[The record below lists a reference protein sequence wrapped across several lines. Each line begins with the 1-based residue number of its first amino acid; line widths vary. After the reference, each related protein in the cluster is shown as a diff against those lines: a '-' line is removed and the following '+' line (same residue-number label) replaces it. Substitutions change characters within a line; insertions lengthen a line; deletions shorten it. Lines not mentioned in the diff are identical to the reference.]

1 MQLQQLFE
9 KDVARPI
16 EGVIK
21 ADDEASLHQELDEYV
36 ITNEVGVRLDKFL
49 DAYRNYTGAN
59 GVWISGFFGS
69 GKSHLLKILAL
80 LLENRAVDGVSALD
94 LFLAKPKCRDD
105 KIFASDLKQAVAIP
119 SESILFNIDQ
129 KADIISKKELDALI
143 AVFVKVFDE
152 HCGYYGKQ
160 AYIAQFERE
169 LDADNLFDVF
179 KTVFKTNTGKEW
191 GWGRTRAK
199 RMAQEIDKAYNSIT
213 NQSSKD
219 ILDKYRADY
228 RLSIEDFAEQIKA
241 YIDNKVALD
250 KKDGFRLNFFVDE
263 VGQYVADNIKLMTN
277 LQTVAES
284 LATKCKGQ
292 AWIIVTAQKD
302 MTTVVGE
309 EGKQQGND
317 FTKIQAR
324 FKNRMKL
331 TSQDVAEVIQR
342 RLLQKN
348 EAFVPQLSDLYH
360 QQENNFKTLF
370 DFADGAQSYRNFND
384 REHFILS
391 YPFIPY
397 QFGLFQSAIQ
407 NLSTHNAFEGKHSSV
422 GERSMLGVF
431 QQVAI
436 AIKEQELGDLAT
448 FDLMFEGIRT
458 ALKTAIQQSILKAE
472 RQLDNLFAIRLLKA
486 LFLVKYVKEFKPSIR
501 NLCVLMHDSFERDI
515 PTLRTEVEEA
525 LNLLE
530 KETYIQRNGEF
541 FEYLTDEEQDV
552 EDEIKNANVDSAAVA
567 AELEKLL
574 FDGVLKQR
582 KIRWDASGSNSGYKN
597 NQDYPFSR
605 RLDDNLIGREHEL
618 SINIITAFHEYAD
631 AEDKHRTDTV
641 YKDELIVLLPQS
653 EQLVRDLL
661 MYKRT
666 EKYVSHETRTTQQE
680 SIKRILTEKG
690 IQNAERLN
698 QLKVLASKLVGS
710 GKFFVAGQELELSG
724 EDGPNKMIR
733 AFHELIKH
741 TYPNLK
747 MLRGVQHSETDI
759 ANILK
764 DAGQGLLW
772 GESADDIALPESE
785 QEMLSFIQAN
795 NRGGVRTTV
804 KSLLEKFEYKP
815 YGWSYATV
823 LCVLAYLCSRGK
835 VEIRESTNLL
845 DDSDLA
851 KALRNTALHGKLILD
866 PQVEYTQS
874 RIRAVKEFYNDMFER
889 MAASTEAKALAK
901 DVQNAFAEMTDDL
914 EKLYTQA
921 EHYPFLRM
929 LETIIADLN
938 KLKDK
943 PYTWFMGELVNQED
957 KWFDLKERTIDPI
970 VKFMKGPHKTSYNE
984 AKQLLA
990 NQKLNLSYINSKQ
1003 HQQVDAALLDPEIYK
1018 GNKLQQLKAQIDT
1031 LQQQLE
1037 QLLQEE
1043 KDKALTSIEEL
1054 KQKLSGFEQFNA
1066 LAPDQQQQLL
1076 KPFEEAAEDIKQQS
1090 LIAVIRD
1097 DLRRFED
1104 ESYSALVQKL
1114 MLWSQP
1120 KPKPQSTHESKTATS
1135 SADHDGSDNSENIT
1149 GHEEV
1154 KEPEPAIIKTI
1165 SVRQIKVSYKKPW
1178 LASEADVEEYLEA
1191 FRQSLIEEINQDKQ
1205 IQV

>member
-1 MQLQQLFE
+1 MQLQELFE

-21 ADDEASLHQELDEYV
+21 ADDDASLHQELDEYV

-49 DAYRNYTGAN
+49 DAYRNYSGAN

-69 GKSHLLKILAL
+69 GKSHLLKIIAL
-80 LLENRAVDGVSALD
+80 LLENRSLDDVKALD
-94 LFLAKPKCRDD
+94 IFLAKAKCRDD
-105 KIFASDLKQAVAIP
+105 QIFASDLKQAVAIP

-129 KADIISKKELDALI
+129 KADIISKTEIDALI

-169 LDADNLFDVF
+169 LDADGLFDLF
-179 KTVFKTNTGKEW
+179 KTTFQSNTGKDW
-191 GWGRTRAK
+191 TWGRTRAK
-199 RMAQEIDKAYNSIT
+199 RMAQEIDKTYNAIT
-213 NQSSKD
+213 NQSVTN
-219 ILDKYRADY
+219 ILDKYRDDF

-241 YIDNKVALD
+241 YIDTKAP
-250 KKDGFRLNFFVDE
+250 GFRLNFFVDE

-292 AWIIVTAQKD
+292 AWVIVTAQED
-302 MTTVVGE
+302 MKTVVGE

-331 TSQDVAEVIQR
+331 TSQDVAEVIQH

-348 EAFVPQLSDLYH
+348 EDFVPQLSDLYH
-360 QQENNFKTLF
+360 QQKNNFKTLF
-370 DFADGAQSYRNFND
+370 DFSDGTQSYRNFND

-407 NLSTHNAFEGKHSSV
+407 NLSTHSAFEGKHSSV

-436 AIKEQELGDLAT
+436 AIKGHKLGDLAT

-458 ALKTAIQQSILKAE
+458 ALKTAIQQSIIKAE
-472 RQLDNLFAIRLLKA
+472 RQLDNTFAIRLLKA
-486 LFLVKYVKEFKPSIR
+486 LFLVKYIKEFKPSIR
-501 NLCVLMHDSFERDI
+501 NLCVLMYDSFERDL
-515 PTLRTEVEEA
+515 PGLRTEVEEA

-530 KETYIQRNGEF
+530 QETYIQRNGELF
-541 FEYLTDEEQDV
+541 DYLTDEEQDI
-552 EDEIKNANVDSAAVA
+552 EDEIKNTNIDSTVVA
-567 AELEKLL
+567 TELEKLL
-574 FDGVLKQR
+574 YDGVLKTR
-582 KIRWDASGSNSGYKN
+582 KIRWDGSGSKSQ
-597 NQDYPFSR
+597 QDYPYSR
-605 RLDDNLIGREHEL
+605 RLDDNLIGREYEL
-618 SINIITAFHEYAD
+618 SINIITAFHEYSD
-631 AEDKHRTDTV
+631 AEDKHRIDTN

-653 EQLVRDLL
+653 ERLMRDLL

-666 EKYVSHETRTTQQE
+666 EKYVAHETRTTQQE

-724 EDGPNKMIR
+724 EEGQHKITK
-733 AFHELIKH
+733 AFHELIKR

-747 MLRGVQHSETDI
+747 MLRGVQHNENDI
-759 ANILK
+759 AGILK
-764 DAGQGLLW
+764 DAGQGLF
-772 GESADDIALPESE
+772 SDDTSLPESE
-785 QEMLSFIQAN
+785 QEMLAFIQGN

-815 YGWSYATV
+815 YGWSYATI
-823 LCVLAYLCSRGK
+823 LCVLAYLCGRGK

-845 DDSDLA
+845 DDSELA
-851 KALRNTALHGKLILD
+851 KALRNTAIQGNLILD

-874 RIRAVKEFYNDMFER
+874 QLRSVKEFYNDMFNR
-889 MAASTEAKALAK
+889 MASSTEAKALAK
-901 DVQNAFAEMTDDL
+901 DVQNAFGEMTTDL
-914 EKLYTQA
+914 EKLQTQTGQ
-921 EHYPFLRM
+921 YPFLRM
-929 LETIIADLN
+929 LDNIITDLN
-938 KLKDK
+938 GLKDK
-943 PYTWFMGELVNQED
+943 PYTWFMSELVNQED
-957 KWFDLKERTIDPI
+957 KWFDLKDRTIDPI
-970 VKFMKGPHKTSYNE
+970 VKFMKGSHKTSYDE

-990 NQKLNLSYINSKQ
+990 NQKLNLSYIDSKRYS
-1003 HQQVDAALLDPEIYK
+1003 QVDAALLDPEIYK
-1018 GNKLQQLKAQIDT
+1018 GDKLQQLKAKIDV
-1031 LQQQLE
+1031 LQQQLD
-1037 QLLQEE
+1037 QLLQDE

-1054 KQKLSGFEQFNA
+1054 KQKLSGFEQFSA
-1066 LAPDQQQQLL
+1066 LADSQQQQLL
-1076 KPFEEAAEDIKQQS
+1076 EPFDEIGKDLQQQS

-1097 DLRRFED
+1097 DSRRFED
-1104 ESYSALVQKL
+1104 ESYSALVTKL
-1114 MLWSQP
+1114 MVWSQAKSEP
-1120 KPKPQSTHESKTATS
+1120 LSTQAESSVPSSIKTETDYNTKQIKPR
-1135 SADHDGSDNSENIT
+1135 I
-1149 GHEEV
+1149 EV
-1154 KEPEPAIIKTI
+1154 KEAEPESKPKVIKTI
-1165 SVRQIKVSYKKPW
+1165 LVRQIKVSYQKPW
-1178 LASEADVEEYLEA
+1178 LASETDIDEYLESLRKA
-1191 FRQSLIEEINQDKQ
+1191 LIEEINQDKQ